1 MNRTVKT
8 HLAFLDLLNTTSTK
22 QRRALLLTMTP
33 SQMQTL
39 CEVMFNVYKGTIPV
53 SKQYIKT
60 LYPYKNVIST
70 LVSRTVNKSQR
81 KKFLLKHQS
90 IIPRLIKTAL
100 HLFQNGSR
108 TSSRSKRK
116 IPKTDANRESPSQK
130 HGDTSSVEEGPA
142 LWQRYSVSNSN
153 SWNLGARHSNQIS
166 KQGKRIA

>member
-8 HLAFLDLLNTTSTK
+8 RLSFLELLNATNTK
-22 QRRALLLTMTP
+22 QRRALLSTMTP

-60 LYPYKNVIST
+60 PYKNVIST

-81 KKFLLKHQS
+81 KEFLLKHQS
-90 IIPRLIKTAL
+90 IIPRLIKPAL

-116 IPKTDANRESPSQK
+116 IPKTDANRESSPEE
-130 HGDTSSVEEGPA
+130 HGDNLGTDEGPT
-142 LWQRYSVSNSN
+142 
-153 SWNLGARHSNQIS
+153 H
-166 KQGKRIA
+166 

>member
-8 HLAFLDLLNTTSTK
+8 HLSFLELLNATNTK
-22 QRRALLLTMTP
+22 QRRALLSTMTP

-70 LVSRTVNKSQR
+70 LVSRTVNKAQR
-81 KKFLLKHQS
+81 KKFLLRHQS
-90 IIPRLIKTAL
+90 IIPRLIKPAL

-116 IPKTDANRESPSQK
+116 IPKTDANRESSPEE
-130 HGDTSSVEEGPA
+130 HGD
-142 LWQRYSVSNSN
+142 
-153 SWNLGARHSNQIS
+153 NLGADEGPTH
-166 KQGKRIA
+166 